1 MCDTPK
7 RCRNCIEAGSVA
19 KYWHPT
25 CIVARAAAAVVRFTP
40 AVAARLLV
48 FPRLVDLHGAIH
60 SGRLL
65 PLVPLEALEVCGPAS
80 WRTSARMSARRLRD
94 ACERGDLDVVNDE
107 IARGADVND
116 AVGASWTA
124 LHRAAERGRV
134 QIVRALLN
142 AGAEVGAETKTGG
155 T

>member
-1 MCDTPK
+1 
-7 RCRNCIEAGSVA
+7 
-19 KYWHPT
+19 
-25 CIVARAAAAVVRFTP
+25 
-40 AVAARLLV
+40 
-48 FPRLVDLHGAIH
+48 
-60 SGRLL
+60 
-65 PLVPLEALEVCGPAS
+65 
-80 WRTSARMSARRLRD
+80 MSARRLRD